1 MGQKKVFITG
11 VTGFVGRHMAGYFY
25 SNGYEVYGLVR
36 NKRKLEEAEIPFV
49 IPVEGDLDNVPDD
62 SLKGIQYF
70 VHVAGVISAKDK
82 NKYYEVNATGT
93 RKLVDQIKKNSPDFE
108 RFLMISSLAAAGPA
122 YDRPRT
128 VQDTEEPVS
137 HYGKSKLAG
146 EKEVESAI
154 SRFTIIRPPVLF
166 GPFDRGMLM
175 PFQVAAKY
183 GIAPVVGK
191 GLAKMDFL
199 YIDDFVKACFDALHA
214 PDAVGK
220 KYFLGENSL
229 NWIDFWN
236 LMKTA
241 SGKKLKVISIP
252 HVIVKGLGLINDI
265 TNTSML
271 NSDKAKELISPNWTS
286 NSAEARRDFNFKRQA
301 DNQAAVIST
310 FQWYKLKGWL

>member
-1 MGQKKVFITG
+1 MSQKKVFITG
-11 VTGFVGRHMAGYFY
+11 VTGFVGRHMAGYFH
-25 SNGYEVYGLVR
+25 SQGYTVFGLVR
-36 NKRKLEEAEIPFV
+36 NKSKFEEAEIPFV
-49 IPVEGDLDNVPDD
+49 NPIWGDLESVPDEA
-62 SLKGIQYF
+62 LKDIPYF

-82 NKYYEVNATGT
+82 NKYYEVNAAGT
-93 RKLVDQIKKNSPDFE
+93 RKLVEQIKKNSPDFE
-108 RFLMISSLAAAGPA
+108 RFLLISSLAAAGPA

-128 VQDTEEPVS
+128 VQDKEEPVS

-146 EKEVESAI
+146 EQEVQSAI

-166 GPFDRGMLM
+166 GPYDRGMLM

-199 YIDDFVKACFDALHA
+199 YIDDFVKACFDAAHA
-214 PDAVGK
+214 PAAVGK

-229 NWIDFWN
+229 NWMDFWN
-236 LMKTA
+236 LMKSA

-252 HVIVKGLGLINDI
+252 HVIVKGLGIINDI

-271 NSDKAKELISPNWTS
+271 NSDKVKELISPNWTS
-286 NSAEARRDFNFKRQA
+286 NSVEARKDFNFQRQA
-301 DNQAAVIST
+301 DNQAAVSST
-310 FQWYKLKGWL
+310 YQWYKLKGWL